1 MQVLD
6 VPGNEAVDGT
16 FRFVGGEE
24 DALFEAMVGY
34 LWPIQ

>member
-6 VPGNEAVDGT
+6 VPGDEAVEGV

-24 DALFEAMVGY
+24 DALFEAMAGD
-34 LWPIQ
+34 LWPSP